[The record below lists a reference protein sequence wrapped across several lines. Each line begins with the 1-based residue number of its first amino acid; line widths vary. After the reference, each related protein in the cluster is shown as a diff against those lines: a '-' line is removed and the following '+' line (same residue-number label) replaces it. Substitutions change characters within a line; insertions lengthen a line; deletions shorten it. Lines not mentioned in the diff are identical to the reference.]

1 MPLSDE
7 EARLLHQLEQ
17 SLAAEDPD
25 FASTLRGSKFMAHNR
40 RVAVGAVLGFIA
52 GLVLLFAGAVTAQTW
67 LGVVGFVAMLSTSYL
82 FLNAW
87 KRGIGG
93 QVEDR
98 PTTKTP
104 EASRRASSSI
114 AWKSAGSA
122 AATETTSSSTRSGA
136 AKAPTSLHS
145 H

>member
-40 RVAVGAVLGFIA
+40 RVAVLAVLGFIA
-52 GLVLLFAGAVTAQTW
+52 GLVLLFAGAVSAMTW
-67 LGVVGFVAMLSTSYL
+67 LGVVGFVAMLGTAYL
-82 FLNAW
+82 FMTAW

-93 QVEDR
+93 
-98 PTTKTP
+98 
-104 EASRRASSSI
+104 
-114 AWKSAGSA
+114 
-122 AATETTSSSTRSGA
+122 RSDQT
-136 AKAPTSLHS
+136 APTSAKAQGKQSGTFVDRMEERWQRRRDGDDL
-145 H
+145 

>member
-40 RVAVGAVLGFIA
+40 RVAVCAALGFIA
-52 GLVLLFAGAVTAQTW
+52 GLVLLFSGAVTAMTW
-67 LGVVGFVAMLSTSYL
+67 LGVVGFVAMLATSYL

-93 QVEDR
+93 HEEARVPGKPGKSSGKPTGKFVDR
-98 PTTKTP
+98 M
-104 EASRRASSSI
+104 EERWQRRRD
-114 AWKSAGSA
+114 GD
-122 AATETTSSSTRSGA
+122 EF
-136 AKAPTSLHS
+136 
-145 H
+145 

>member
-25 FASTLRGSKFMAHNR
+25 FASTLRGSKFMARNR

-52 GLVLLFAGAVTAQTW
+52 GLVLLIAGAVTAQTW
-67 LGVVGFVAMLSTSYL
+67 LGVAGFVAMLTTSYL

-93 QVEDR
+93 QADER
-98 PTTKTP
+98 PTSK
-104 EASRRASSSI
+104 ASGKSSGTFVDRMEERWQRRRD
-114 AWKSAGSA
+114 GDD
-122 AATETTSSSTRSGA
+122 
-136 AKAPTSLHS
+136 L
-145 H
+145 

>member
-67 LGVVGFVAMLSTSYL
+67 LGVVGFIAMLSTSYL

-87 KRGIGG
+87 KRGIGS

-104 EASRRASSSI
+104 GGKQSGKFVDRMEERWQRRRDGDDI
-114 AWKSAGSA
+114 
-122 AATETTSSSTRSGA
+122 
-136 AKAPTSLHS
+136 
-145 H
+145 

>member
-67 LGVVGFVAMLSTSYL
+67 LGVAGFVAMLSTSYL
-82 FLNAW
+82 FLTAW

-93 QVEDR
+93 QADER
-98 PTTKTP
+98 PTSKAGGKPGKTSGTFVDRM
-104 EASRRASSSI
+104 EERWQRRRDGDDI
-114 AWKSAGSA
+114 
-122 AATETTSSSTRSGA
+122 
-136 AKAPTSLHS
+136 
-145 H
+145 

>member
-25 FASTLRGSKFMAHNR
+25 FASTLRGSKFMAQNR

-52 GLVLLFAGAVTAQTW
+52 GLVMLFAGAVSAMTW
-67 LGVVGFVAMLSTSYL
+67 LGVAGFVAMLATAYL
-82 FLNAW
+82 FMNAW

-93 QVEDR
+93 LEDE
-98 PTTKTP
+98 K
-104 EASRRASSSI
+104 ASASS
-114 AWKSAGSA
+114 KP
-122 AATETTSSSTRSGA
+122 SG
-136 AKAPTSLHS
+136 TFVDRMEERWQRRRDSDER
-145 H
+145 